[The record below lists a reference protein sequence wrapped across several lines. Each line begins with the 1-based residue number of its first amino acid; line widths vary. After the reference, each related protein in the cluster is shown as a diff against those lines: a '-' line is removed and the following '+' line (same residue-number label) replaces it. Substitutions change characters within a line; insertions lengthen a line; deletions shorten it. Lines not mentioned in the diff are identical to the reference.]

1 MIKKLLLLL
10 LIVVCSEAVDA
21 QSKGKFLAQKRR
33 KIANATLYGAFG
45 LYNGSYWSTGAKTN
59 YLWGTGKYK
68 QNVRVG
74 LGVRANFF
82 KTTNREY
89 TTSNLD
95 AIAKNIGGADSLF
108 FPKLRSFNVNPFLCF
123 QVKVKRGID
132 FGLNID
138 IGGITFGATKVAY
151 FHSYEQTFTQRIR
164 TNMQAYGFNLNP
176 LLNGSQSYGSSTN
189 EAYFQFN
196 ADKRHSYQ
204 LGAQY
209 FVNEVQTKA
218 PITGNGTL
226 FKSTNWLVYAG
237 ISFNL
242 RWHQAAY
249 DANMAY

>member
-21 QSKGKFLAQKRR
+21 QSKGKFLALKRR
-33 KIANATLYGAFG
+33 KIANATVYGAFG
-45 LYNGSYWSTGAKTN
+45 LYNGSYWSTGVKTN

-68 QNVRVG
+68 QNVRFG

-89 TTSNLD
+89 TTSSLD
-95 AIAKNIGGADSLF
+95 AIAKNIGGADSLY
-108 FPKLRSFNVNPFLCF
+108 FPKLRSFNVNPFLSF
-123 QVKVKRGID
+123 QVKIKRGID

-138 IGGITFGATKVAY
+138 LGGITFGTTKVAY
-151 FHSYEQTFTQRIR
+151 FHSYEQTFTQKIR

-176 LLNGSQSYGSSTN
+176 LLNGMQSYGSSTN

-226 FKSTNWLVYAG
+226 FKSTNWLIYAG
-237 ISFNL
+237 VSFNL